1 MQLVQTPDGPRLALS
16 VAAVTILAIETQ
28 RPIARQKALA
38 WLDAYRA
45 LVAAGVPDL
54 RARVE
59 AGDAWDAVPL
69 S

>member
-1 MQLVQTPDGPRLALS
+1 MELVQTPEGPRLALS
-16 VAAVTILAIETQ
+16 VAAVTILALETK

-38 WLDAYRA
+38 WLAAYRA

-54 RARVE
+54 EARVQ
-59 AGDAWDAVPL
+59 AGAAWDAVPL